1 MPASVTRRALPAAW
15 GRVPWKM
22 VWTVSVWL
30 AAKGR
35 DRVQNNLTQKEQ
47 REFWRIVKRSKG
59 HPSALSRRDKTRLKN
74 IAAKAIRGS

>member
-1 MPASVTRRALPAAW
+1 MPAWIARRAVPAAW
-15 GRVPWKM
+15 KRIPWRM

-35 DRVQNNLTQKEQ
+35 DRVQSNLTQNEQ

-59 HPSALSRRDKTRLKN
+59 RPNALPQRDRTRLKN
-74 IAAKAIRGS
+74 IVGKAIRGS